1 MTGELKSGGSGKI
14 GEESKGHL
22 GLAKD
27 RLQHNTSNVQQD
39 EERAELR
46 SIAVSGKNYR
56 RVKAK
61 KEEKRRR
68 MKQRKGGEEAETR
81 WKRW

>member
-1 MTGELKSGGSGKI
+1 MTRELKSGGSRKI

-46 SIAVSGKNYR
+46 VDCSKW
-56 RVKAK
+56 K
-61 KEEKRRR
+61 K
-68 MKQRKGGEEAETR
+68 
-81 WKRW
+81 